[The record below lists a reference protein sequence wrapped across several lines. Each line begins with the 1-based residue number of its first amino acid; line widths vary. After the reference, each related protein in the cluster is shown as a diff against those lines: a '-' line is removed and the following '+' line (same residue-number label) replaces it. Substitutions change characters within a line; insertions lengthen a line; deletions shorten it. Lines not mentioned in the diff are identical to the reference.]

1 MNPNKA
7 TSDYRNVQIGI
18 ILDKSPEPASFVF
31 QNKLDVQKN
40 SVELGLGTKFID
52 YMALLSLS
60 GFGALCGNQFHSVKG
75 VNRFRLQEIATALA
89 EKKSIGKSEIFRSFV
104 WTVLGTKYVYRS
116 LTGIWTIVVE
126 NIFSRGKSNSENQ
139 LH

>member
-1 MNPNKA
+1 MIYSTLLNPNKA

-89 EKKSIGKSEIFRSFV
+89 EKKSIGKSEIFGDPNFFMFMYDRFCI
-104 WTVLGTKYVYRS
+104 TVYCLLV
-116 LTGIWTIVVE
+116 L
-126 NIFSRGKSNSENQ
+126 
-139 LH
+139 